1 LTAPVNHTGK
11 RVLIAGG
18 GLGGISAALGL
29 ARAGVEAA
37 VFEEA
42 PEIKEVGTG
51 TGVWLNGMSALRRLG
66 VHEEVIEAAGPVEVQ
81 EFRSW
86 RGKLLGR
93 LEVGNFAREQ
103 GLPLPV
109 MVRRSE
115 LLRVLSERVDPH
127 VLHLASRVVGFEQ
140 DGDGVTLRLADG
152 REEGGAALI
161 GADGIDS
168 VVRAGLGVGVGLRY
182 AGYQYLRGLTNFD
195 EAMLPQGLFSFAFG
209 RGDRLGAG
217 YAGGGLTYWFAVIVT
232 PEGSGDPDVGRKGEL
247 LERFKDFAPPT
258 TALIESTP
266 EESIYRHDIR
276 DIEPIERWGE
286 RRVTLLG
293 DAAHATT
300 PNMGRG
306 AGEAME
312 DAVALAESLA
322 AASGDRDG
330 GTTAEAL
337 RAYERRRREPTA
349 QVQNKAWRIGKLAS
363 WKNPLACAVREQIMQ
378 RVVLRRMD
386 KSMRA
391 EFAEEVGSGA

>member
-1 LTAPVNHTGK
+1 VNHISK

-18 GLGGISAALGL
+18 GLGGMSAALGL

-37 VFEEA
+37 VFEQA
-42 PEIKEVGTG
+42 PEIREVGTG

-66 VHEEVIEAAGPVEVQ
+66 VDEEVMQIAGPVEMQ

-86 RGKLLGR
+86 RGKVLGR
-93 LEVGNFAREQ
+93 LAVGDFAREQ

-109 MVRRSE
+109 IVRRSE
-115 LLRVLSERVDPH
+115 LLRVISERVDPQ
-127 VLHLASRVVGFEQ
+127 VVHLGSRVVGFEQ

-152 REEGGAALI
+152 REERGGALV

-168 VVRAGLGVGVGLRY
+168 VVRAALGVGVEPRY
-182 AGYQYLRGLTNFD
+182 AGYQYLRGLTHVD
-195 EAMLPQGLFSFAFG
+195 EATLPHGVFLFAFG

-232 PEGSGDPDVGRKGEL
+232 PKGSGDPDIGRKGEL
-247 LERFKDFAPPT
+247 MKRFRDFAPPS
-258 TALIESTP
+258 TALIETTP
-266 EESIYRHDIR
+266 EESIFRHDIR
-276 DIEPIERWGE
+276 DIKPIERWGE
-286 RRVTLLG
+286 GRVTLLG

-312 DAVALAESLA
+312 DAVALANSLA
-322 AASGDRDG
+322 AGSDG
-330 GTTAEAL
+330 VGTADAL
-337 RAYERRRREPTA
+337 RAYERRRRGPAA
-349 QVQNKAWRIGKLAS
+349 QVQNRAWRIGKLAS
-363 WKNPLACAVREQIMQ
+363 WKNPAACAVREQIMQ
-378 RVVLRRMD
+378 RIVMRGME

-391 EFAEEVGSGA
+391 EFGKEVGTDA